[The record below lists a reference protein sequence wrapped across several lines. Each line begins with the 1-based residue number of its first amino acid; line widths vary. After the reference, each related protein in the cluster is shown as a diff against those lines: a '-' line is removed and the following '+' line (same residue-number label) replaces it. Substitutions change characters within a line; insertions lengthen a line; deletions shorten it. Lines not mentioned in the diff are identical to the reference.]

1 MSANELTAQIIT
13 YLNATGFDV
22 WRQNVIGKVR
32 GRKVSAK
39 KGLSDIG
46 GYQLKTGIAVYIEI
60 KVGKDK
66 LSNEQREFLIKAL
79 ANGCFA
85 IIVFDSF
92 DNFISQLE
100 LLKIRLNQ

>member
-1 MSANELTAQIIT
+1 MSANELTSQIIT
-13 YLNATGFDV
+13 YLNSTGFEV
-22 WRQNVIGKVR
+22 WRQNVVGIAR
-32 GRKVSAK
+32 GRKVATK
-39 KGLSDIG
+39 KGLPDIVG
-46 GYQLKTGIAVYIEI
+46 FQLKTGIAVYIEI